1 VIPRS
6 SAAFLRRPALFKASA
21 FSGPFDRKFQQYW
34 ACDMIHTALSLTE
47 GYSEREYLVQ
57 LVPLKR
63 CTMNFLEQAA
73 KAERLAKSV
82 MDSFAFEALIAYARE
97 CRQIANQQSSAVGAI
112 DQTPA
117 SEWASA
123 CTRLTETALHRE
135 TLPRHARSGQ

>member
-1 VIPRS
+1 MAGRVKFRVAHVSIARGDS
-6 SAAFLRRPALFKASA
+6 SK
-21 FSGPFDRKFQQYW
+21 YW
-34 ACDMIHTALSLTE
+34 ACDVIHTVLSLTE

-63 CTMNFLEQAA
+63 CTMNLLEQAA

-97 CRQIANQQSSAVGAI
+97 CRQMANQQSSDVGAI

-117 SEWASA
+117 SGWAAA
-123 CTRLTETALHRE
+123 CTRVTEPVPQRE
-135 TLPRHARSGQ
+135 TLPR